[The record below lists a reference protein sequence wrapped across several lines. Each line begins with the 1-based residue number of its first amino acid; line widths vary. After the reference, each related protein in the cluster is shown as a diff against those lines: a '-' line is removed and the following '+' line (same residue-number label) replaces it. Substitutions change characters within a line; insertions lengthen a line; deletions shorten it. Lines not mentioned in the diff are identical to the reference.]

1 MEACGHWKKSLDAQ
15 SVIAT
20 SDDSTKRLPPLM
32 QVTVIDPRE
41 EFSTSPRELE
51 TLAIDPLFP
60 GQKKTQS
67 IHDSSNQTS
76 FQKVILVKY
85 REWTRP
91 SPSPKLGLILGVVF
105 SDSR

>member
-1 MEACGHWKKSLDAQ
+1 
-15 SVIAT
+15 
-20 SDDSTKRLPPLM
+20 M

-76 FQKVILVKY
+76 FQEVILA
-85 REWTRP
+85 R
-91 SPSPKLGLILGVVF
+91 
-105 SDSR
+105 